1 MHKFHFK
8 NFDFL
13 VVQPSPDHVIN
24 GGSVYVEGNT
34 IKAVGDSVEV
44 EKQIED
50 KDDVIV
56 IEGKGKLI
64 MPGLVDAHAHIGD
77 WCSQICYNS
86 LNFDMVNEVDQI
98 LDIYFWPAW
107 AWYTAELENPWTPFE
122 LATLG
127 GARALRLEDKIGTLD
142 IGKRADLITYD
153 ISRES
158 SFFPHMEATI
168 IMGLI
173 MQGPSGTTQEVMVDG
188 KLLRQ
193 NGEFIELDEDDLWE
207 RTSRWINEFKTY
219 YYNGLKERKK
229 MVVRNHPDYAGI

>member
-107 AWYTAELENPWTPFE
+107 AWYTAEAAYDLTLFG
-122 LATLG
+122 LAHML
-127 GARALRLEDKIGTLD
+127 KHGT
-142 IGKRADLITYD
+142 TC
-153 ISRES
+153 S
-158 SFFPHMEATI
+158 SNNYLWAEPTTRHYRIPGHVA
-168 IMGLI
+168 LI
-173 MQGPSGTTQEVMVDG
+173 MLICSPLSSVRM
-188 KLLRQ
+188 
-193 NGEFIELDEDDLWE
+193 E
-207 RTSRWINEFKTY
+207 RTAKN
-219 YYNGLKERKK
+219 NLPG
-229 MVVRNHPDYAGI
+229 